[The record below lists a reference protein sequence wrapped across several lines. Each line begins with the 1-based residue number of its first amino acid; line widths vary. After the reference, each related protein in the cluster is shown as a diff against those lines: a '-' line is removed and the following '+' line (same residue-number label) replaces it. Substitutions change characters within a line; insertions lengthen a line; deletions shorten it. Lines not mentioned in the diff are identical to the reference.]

1 MKPTVQP
8 LLRDIWTE
16 RPFLSFAGKSL
27 ALWQIGP
34 NQASSRFAEA
44 ALAGCVYVWVWVSYI
59 TTQVGHIF
67 L

>member
-8 LLRDIWTE
+8 LLRDILTE
-16 RPFLSFAGKSL
+16 RPSL
-27 ALWQIGP
+27 EFRRQELGTQSGP
-34 NQASSRFAEA
+34 NQVSSRFAEA
-44 ALAGCVYVWVWVSYI
+44 ALAGFVYVWVWVSYI